1 MTTDL
6 SMAYVCKSTG
16 PSLGDVFASA
26 AKSIDGECRGIVREG
41 QDIMHATA
49 QAVPT
54 SSNAVAARI

>member
-1 MTTDL
+1 
-6 SMAYVCKSTG
+6 MAYVCKYTG

-26 AKSIDGECRGIVREG
+26 AKSIDGECGRIVREG

-54 SSNAVAARI
+54 SSNAVAARM